1 MIINSKLCPQL
12 RWNNTNF
19 LLLSWLALFIIQL
32 DFVVMCSFSRCYI
45 DTHSHMEPFR
55 GGKAW
60 GSGKGQKAWDPFS
73 LIFFILYFH
82 LDPKN
87 RMINWQHNIITR
99 EIPGFS
105 FNFKSSSNEEKLLS
119 DSVPFESNG
128 VDDES
133 FLPFLFSYW
142 HVSSVCLYLSL
153 W

>member
-99 EIPGFS
+99 E
-105 FNFKSSSNEEKLLS
+105 KDRDTQKR
-119 DSVPFESNG
+119 
-128 VDDES
+128 
-133 FLPFLFSYW
+133 
-142 HVSSVCLYLSL
+142 HVSMRKEMVRSFHHQLHCFQRELNQTKASL
-153 W
+153 HWSCFWN